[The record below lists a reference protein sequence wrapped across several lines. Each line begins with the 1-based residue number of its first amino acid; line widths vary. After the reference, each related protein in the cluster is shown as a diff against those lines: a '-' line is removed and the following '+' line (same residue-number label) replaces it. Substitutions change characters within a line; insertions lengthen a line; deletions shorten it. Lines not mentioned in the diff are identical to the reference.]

1 MASLSNHH
9 SHTVTLPLRAAARI
23 LEALRL
29 RSMSRRRELSRE
41 NRGRA
46 FIIVMNDDPSSIS
59 VTT

>member
-1 MASLSNHH
+1 
-9 SHTVTLPLRAAARI
+9 VTLPLRTAARI